1 MKGAD
6 LRKSFLYVLIGS
18 VGISAIFGIAVIL
31 FGDFGEFEIRV
42 LLTTL
47 TLAVTSILGL
57 ACGACIEAGRGRILP
72 IAGIILSVLAALAL
86 LLIIWDALD
95 DNEAFIKS
103 TLTLVTLAV
112 ACSHLSLL
120 RLAKL
125 DRRFEWSYSVAF
137 VCDWL
142 LAAIILYLMWFE
154 PEGDSDVIFRVM
166 AVLSI
171 VIAAVTV
178 VTPVFYKLSNT
189 ERSAAKIDEEIGELE
204 ARIAKLRNERS
215 RFENISDGE

>member
-18 VGISAIFGIAVIL
+18 VAISAVFGIAVIL
-31 FGDFGEFEIRV
+31 FGNFGEFEVRV
-42 LLTTL
+42 LMTTL
-47 TLAVTSILGL
+47 TVAVTSILGL
-57 ACGACIEAGRGRILP
+57 ACGASVEAGRARILP
-72 IAGIILSVLAALAL
+72 ISGIIFSILAAFAL
-86 LLIIWDALD
+86 LLIIWNALD
-95 DNEAFIKS
+95 DNETFIKS

-120 RLAKL
+120 RLARL
-125 DRRFEWSYSVAF
+125 DRRFEWSYLVAF

-154 PEGDSDVIFRVM
+154 PEGDSDLIFRVM

-178 VTPVFYKLSNT
+178 VTPVLHKLSNAG
-189 ERSAAKIDEEIGELE
+189 RSAAKIDEEISELE
-204 ARIAKLRNERS
+204 ARIAKLREERS
-215 RFENISDGE
+215 RLENISDGE